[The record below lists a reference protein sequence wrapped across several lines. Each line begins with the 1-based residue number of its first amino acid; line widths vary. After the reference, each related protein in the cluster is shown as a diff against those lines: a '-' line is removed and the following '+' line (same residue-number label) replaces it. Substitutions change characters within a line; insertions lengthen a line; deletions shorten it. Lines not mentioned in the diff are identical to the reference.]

1 MMTHAHTDT
10 SFKIHIYY
18 IVIIYQNRYNHDTRM
33 SEIKS
38 LAIYNCQ
45 TCMFIT
51 KNKKD
56 YERHLQSKKHRVSAF
71 QTLSIVAK
79 HDTIKDETF
88 QKLLMCSNCHK
99 VYKSRTSV
107 YKHMKQCGVIT
118 PQLPP
123 PPSPPL
129 QDSESLPSLE
139 SLTPEQ
145 IRYILIENKI
155 LKEILK
161 NAIHGSAASSSTV

>member
-1 MMTHAHTDT
+1 
-10 SFKIHIYY
+10 
-18 IVIIYQNRYNHDTRM
+18 M
-33 SEIKS
+33 SESKS

-56 YERHLQSKKHRVSAF
+56 YQRHLQSKKHRVSAF
-71 QTLSIVAK
+71 QTLTIVAK
-79 HDTIKDETF
+79 HDDTIKDETF
-88 QKLLMCSNCHK
+88 QKPLICSNCHK

-118 PQLPP
+118 PPPPSAPQPP
-123 PPSPPL
+123 PPPL
-129 QDSESLPSLE
+129 QESESLPSPE

-145 IRYILIENKI
+145 IQNILIENRI
-155 LKEILK
+155 LKELLK
-161 NAIHGSAASSSTV
+161 KAIHGSIV

>member
-1 MMTHAHTDT
+1 
-10 SFKIHIYY
+10 
-18 IVIIYQNRYNHDTRM
+18 M
-33 SEIKS
+33 SESKS

-71 QTLSIVAK
+71 QTLTIVAK
-79 HDTIKDETF
+79 HDDTIKDETC
-88 QKLLMCSNCHK
+88 QKPLMCSNCHK

-118 PQLPP
+118 PQLSP

-129 QDSESLPSLE
+129 QDSESLPSPE
-139 SLTPEQ
+139 SLTLEQ
-145 IRYILIENKI
+145 INNILIENRI
-155 LKEILK
+155 LKELLK
-161 NAIHGSAASSSTV
+161 KAIHGSIV

>member
-1 MMTHAHTDT
+1 
-10 SFKIHIYY
+10 
-18 IVIIYQNRYNHDTRM
+18 M
-33 SEIKS
+33 SESKS

-71 QTLSIVAK
+71 HTPSFVVN
-79 HDTIKDETF
+79 DDNTTKDDTF
-88 QKLLMCSNCHK
+88 QKPLICSNCHK

-118 PQLPP
+118 PPP
-123 PPSPPL
+123 PPPPPL
-129 QDSESLPSLE
+129 QESESLPSPE
-139 SLTPEQ
+139 SLTTEQ
-145 IRYILIENKI
+145 IQNILIENRI
-155 LKEILK
+155 LKELLK
-161 NAIHGSAASSSTV
+161 KAIHGSIV

>member
-1 MMTHAHTDT
+1 
-10 SFKIHIYY
+10 
-18 IVIIYQNRYNHDTRM
+18 M
-33 SEIKS
+33 SESKS

-56 YERHLQSKKHRVSAF
+56 YQRHLQSKKHRVSAF
-71 QTLSIVAK
+71 HTPSFVVNDDD
-79 HDTIKDETF
+79 DTTKDDTF
-88 QKLLMCSNCHK
+88 QKPLICSNCHK

-123 PPSPPL
+123 PPSPLL
-129 QDSESLPSLE
+129 QDSESLPSPE
-139 SLTPEQ
+139 SLTLEQ
-145 IRYILIENKI
+145 INNILIENRI
-155 LKEILK
+155 LKELLK
-161 NAIHGSAASSSTV
+161 KAIHGSIV

>member
-1 MMTHAHTDT
+1 
-10 SFKIHIYY
+10 
-18 IVIIYQNRYNHDTRM
+18 M
-33 SEIKS
+33 SESKS

-56 YERHLQSKKHRVSAF
+56 YQRHLQSKKHRVSAF
-71 QTLSIVAK
+71 QTLTIVAK
-79 HDTIKDETF
+79 HDDTIKDETF
-88 QKLLMCSNCHK
+88 QKPLICSNCHK

-129 QDSESLPSLE
+129 QDSESLPSPE

-145 IRYILIENKI
+145 IQNILIENRI
-155 LKEILK
+155 LKELLK
-161 NAIHGSAASSSTV
+161 KAIHGSIV

>member
-1 MMTHAHTDT
+1 
-10 SFKIHIYY
+10 
-18 IVIIYQNRYNHDTRM
+18 M

-123 PPSPPL
+123 PSPPPPPLPPPPL
-129 QDSESLPSLE
+129 QESESLPSPE
-139 SLTPEQ
+139 SFTPEQ

-161 NAIHGSAASSSTV
+161 NAIHGSTV